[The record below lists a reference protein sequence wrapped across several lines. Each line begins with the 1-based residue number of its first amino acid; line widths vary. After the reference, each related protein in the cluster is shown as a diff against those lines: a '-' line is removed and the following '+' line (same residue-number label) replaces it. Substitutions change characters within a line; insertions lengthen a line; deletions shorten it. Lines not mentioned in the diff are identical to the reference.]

1 LQCFNN
7 IQIVE
12 IFREKSVGGGNELE
26 NRPATQT
33 LARFVAVNSMG
44 KMPPL
49 LEPLHLGAAF
59 SFTRRQYDREE
70 VERFANAGNRGDRR
84 IGLALSCR
92 RTVIP
97 QAKTYPTAEGR
108 ARPRRSSRR
117 PVIAVAKA
125 PKPTSTA

>member
-49 LEPLHLGAAF
+49 
-59 SFTRRQYDREE
+59 
-70 VERFANAGNRGDRR
+70 FACDRR
-84 IGLALSCR
+84 DAWVELSF
-92 RTVIP
+92 
-97 QAKTYPTAEGR
+97 
-108 ARPRRSSRR
+108 RPEY
-117 PVIAVAKA
+117 
-125 PKPTSTA
+125 